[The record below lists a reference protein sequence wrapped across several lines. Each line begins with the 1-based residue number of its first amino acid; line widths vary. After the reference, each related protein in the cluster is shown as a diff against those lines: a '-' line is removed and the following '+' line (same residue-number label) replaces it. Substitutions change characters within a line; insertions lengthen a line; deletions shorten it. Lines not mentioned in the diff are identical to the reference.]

1 MRPAAAIPAR
11 RVVEDE
17 GQRAWDQLHAQG
29 AEDGVCDAAR
39 REAERTAR
47 EYNAL
52 VETAESLSA
61 RVNSTGSATSARA
74 TGSGDVGQPPMAM
87 QVVAPMPEKFD
98 GTSDLRVWLRRFESD
113 ALAVGWSDS
122 QMAACLGSYLT
133 GEYFECWK
141 ENAAGQSF
149 EEDKRTMLARV

>member
-61 RVNSTGSATSARA
+61 R
-74 TGSGDVGQPPMAM
+74 PPMAM

-149 EEDKRTMLARV
+149 EEDKRTMLARVM